1 MLTQRQKLQ
10 IINYHKILVFPHFGN
25 DTEKPPITLKFA
37 AAQQGLYVLESF
49 ALTDEYG
56 TSLMAKAKT

>member
-1 MLTQRQKLQ
+1 
-10 IINYHKILVFPHFGN
+10 VFPHFGN
-25 DTEKPPITLKFA
+25 DTEKPPITLKFT